1 MFIIAAIFRQKTP
14 DHITEHN
21 IVNTNVIYQ
30 MYSGIAEHF
39 LQRSFIHAGVSWQFM
54 SISFEYYLRNAEYF
68 THVRNFVKMSPS
80 TLRLSSRGSISE
92 HESSA
97 DVVHEAA
104 VPIHVVVCRHQASE
118 TRENC
123 YRLDHR
129 GAKHTICAVT
139 DDDLHSK
146 QLP

>member
-1 MFIIAAIFRQKTP
+1 MQVFLCNLCLFPLSII
-14 DHITEHN
+14 
-21 IVNTNVIYQ
+21 
-30 MYSGIAEHF
+30 
-39 LQRSFIHAGVSWQFM
+39 
-54 SISFEYYLRNAEYF
+54 RNAEYF
-68 THVRNFVKMSPS
+68 THVHNFVKMSPS

-104 VPIHVVVCRHQASE
+104 VPIHV
-118 TRENC
+118 
-123 YRLDHR
+123 DHR